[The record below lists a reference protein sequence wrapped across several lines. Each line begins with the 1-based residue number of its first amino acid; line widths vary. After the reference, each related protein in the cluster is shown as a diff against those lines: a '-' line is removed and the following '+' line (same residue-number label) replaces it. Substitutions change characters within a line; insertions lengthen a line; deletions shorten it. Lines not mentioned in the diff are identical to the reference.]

1 MIREFEILESS
12 RLKAG
17 SSCVRPVQVLQK
29 HVNLSDSAI
38 LVMSDLSKVSV
49 VSVRSNA
56 SMDSANAKMIR
67 YGVRMLLVLDS
78 NDQVAGLLTATD
90 VLGEKPMRF
99 LQNMG
104 GTHAD
109 IMVRDIMTTQR
120 DLDVMKLE
128 DVQNAEV
135 GQIVATLKKSGR
147 QHGLVVSEGADGK
160 QAVCGIFSI
169 TQIARQL
176 GTQVQSFELSRTLA
190 EIDAV
195 VSRGQ

>member
-1 MIREFEILESS
+1 MIREFERLKSS
-12 RLKAG
+12 RLKTG
-17 SSCVRPVQVLQK
+17 SSFMRPIQSLPE
-29 HVNLSDSAI
+29 HATLSDPATS
-38 LVMSDLSKVSV
+38 VMTDLSKVSV
-49 VSVRSNA
+49 VVARSNA

-78 NDQVAGLLTATD
+78 NDQVAGLLTASD

-120 DLDVMKLE
+120 ELEILKIE
-128 DVQNAEV
+128 DVKKAEV

-147 QHGLVVSEGADGK
+147 QHALVAVEGADGK
-160 QAVCGIFSI
+160 QTVCGIFSI

-176 GTQVQSFELSRTLA
+176 GAEVQGFQLAHTLA
-190 EIDAV
+190 QIDEM